1 VSSHPEAV
9 APVDFRAK
17 GGTADRVFKGTTLA
31 AGALVL
37 AVLTLIAAVM
47 ISVSTSSP
55 KRTEPRR

>member
-1 VSSHPEAV
+1 V

-47 ISVSTSSP
+47 ISKAWPAFREMGT
-55 KRTEPRR
+55 